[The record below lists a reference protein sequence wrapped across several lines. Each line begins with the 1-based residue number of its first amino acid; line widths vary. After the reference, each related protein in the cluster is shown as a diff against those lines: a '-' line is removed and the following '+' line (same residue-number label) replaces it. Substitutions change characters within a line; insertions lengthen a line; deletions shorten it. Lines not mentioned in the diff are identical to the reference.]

1 MSDEAPQKKE
11 EGGGAPAW
19 VMTFA
24 DLMSLLMCF
33 FVLLLSFSEM
43 DLLKFKQIAGSMK
56 NAFGIQREIKTD
68 EAPKGTS
75 IIAREFTPG
84 RPTPTLVKEIRQST
98 IDESKQTVEFTD
110 AMTEGQ
116 KKESIDA
123 AEDNDGSGQEAIQRH
138 QKQEIVEETPED
150 KTLEVKNNTE
160 QGQQEAEMQADS
172 EGDNQEKVAESEAG
186 EKIDDAEK
194 LAELEKTM
202 DEINKEKEEKEKKE
216 KEQNEKTVT
225 DAYKLLKTLEPEIA
239 QGLVAIKTKGNRI
252 LLRINEHG
260 SFPSGSSIVKGSF
273 LPVLNKLRKS
283 LNDID
288 GKIIVAGHTDN
299 IPIKTARFR
308 SNWELSSSR
317 AVTVVHELLALD
329 TLAPERFVIEGHGDA
344 HPMVKNDSA
353 KNRALNR
360 RVELIIVQGD
370 EGDEMNT
377 ITTDSTNP
385 FKSTLENNKADL
397 TSSVQEILNQ
407 EIEVPDQAEIDAV
420 DLQTLKS
427 RFEQIRAGLQE

>member
-43 DLLKFKQIAGSMK
+43 DLQKFKQIAGSMK

-68 EAPKGTS
+68 LAPKGTS
-75 IIAREFTPG
+75 IIAQEFTPG
-84 RPTPTLVKEIRQST
+84 RPTPTLIKEIRQST

-110 AMTEGQ
+110 AMTEGE

-123 AEDNDGSGQEAIQRH
+123 AENYDGSGSEAMQRF
-138 QKQEIVEETPED
+138 QKQERMEESTIQD
-150 KTLEVKNNTE
+150 TIEVSTNENK
-160 QGQQEAEMQADS
+160 G
-172 EGDNQEKVAESEAG
+172 K
-186 EKIDDAEK
+186 DDAEK
-194 LAELEKTM
+194 IAELEEAVA
-202 DEINKEKEEKEKKE
+202 EIDKAKEEQLRQE
-216 KEQNEKTVT
+216 KEQHEKTVT
-225 DAYKLLKTLEPEIA
+225 DAYKLLKTLEPEIE
-239 QGLVAIKTKGNRI
+239 QGLVAIKTQGNRI
-252 LLRINEHG
+252 LLRINENG

-288 GKIIVAGHTDN
+288 GRIIVAGHTDN

-329 TLAPERFVIEGHGDA
+329 TLSPERFVIEGHGDA
-344 HPMVKNDSA
+344 HPMVKNDSP

-360 RVELIIVQGD
+360 RVELIIVQGEKDD
-370 EGDEMNT
+370 EINS
-377 ITTDSTNP
+377 ISADSTNP
-385 FKSTLENNKADL
+385 FKNKLDGNSTELSA
-397 TSSVQEILNQ
+397 SVQDILNK
-407 EIEVPDQAEIDAV
+407 EITPPDQSEIDAV
-420 DLQTLKS
+420 NLQTLKDK
-427 RFEQIRAGLQE
+427 FEKIRAGLKEQ